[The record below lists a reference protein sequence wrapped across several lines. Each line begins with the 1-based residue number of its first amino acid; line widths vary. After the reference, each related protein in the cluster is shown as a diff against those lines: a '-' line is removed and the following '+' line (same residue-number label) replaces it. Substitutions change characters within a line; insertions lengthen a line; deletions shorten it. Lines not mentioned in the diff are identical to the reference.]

1 MNGHRLIA
9 ELSNLDIRYT
19 KKPKLVILLVTSDI
33 LNIFRRDTFCF
44 RTKISQKMGGFG
56 LQISLKRLS
65 VMILA
70 DNYPILGVATFYLYY
85 SKALV

>member
-1 MNGHRLIA
+1 
-9 ELSNLDIRYT
+9 
-19 KKPKLVILLVTSDI
+19 
-33 LNIFRRDTFCF
+33 
-44 RTKISQKMGGFG
+44 MGGFG